1 MSKGQI
7 KLTGIKFNA
16 HHGVYEEERQK
27 GNAFEVDVVVTT
39 DFAPEALTD
48 DNLMGTLDYE
58 ELYQCISEE
67 MDSSSYLLE
76 HVAYRI
82 AKRLL
87 REFSQVHDVEITV
100 SKFNPPIGG
109 PCEKTE
115 VSLKLDRNE

>member
-1 MSKGQI
+1 MTSGKI
-7 KLTGIKFNA
+7 ALKGIKFNA
-16 HHGVYEEERQK
+16 FHGVYEEERIQ
-27 GNAFEVDVVVTT
+27 GNDFEVDVTVST
-39 DFAPEALTD
+39 DFSPEALTE

-58 ELYQCISEE
+58 EIYRCISEE

-82 AKRLL
+82 AQRLMK
-87 REFSQVHDVEITV
+87 EFSQIQDVEIKV

-115 VSLKLDRNE
+115 VTLLLNR